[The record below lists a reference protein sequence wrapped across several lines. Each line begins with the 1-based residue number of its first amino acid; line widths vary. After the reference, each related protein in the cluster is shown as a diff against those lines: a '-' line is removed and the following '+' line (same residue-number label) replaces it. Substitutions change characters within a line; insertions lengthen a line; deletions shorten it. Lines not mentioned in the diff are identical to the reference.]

1 MPHGSSNNH
10 EIERWTVYEKVTV
23 LVVLAASSAA
33 LFSAEHV
40 HSTTEVHLL
49 LFLLFGFLFRSGGT
63 ASIGGTSFASPSTS
77 SPAGGRDCDDLRQ
90 LLGVA

>member
-1 MPHGSSNNH
+1 MRRP
-10 EIERWTVYEKVTV
+10 TV
-23 LVVLAASSAA
+23 LVVLATSAA

-49 LFLLFGFLFRSGGT
+49 LFLLFGLLFRSGGT

-90 LLGVA
+90 LLGIA